1 MMRVRDRHHEFSL
14 CLLADPP
21 ETAERVQGYFDD
33 FDDFH
38 VLVVPDTELPDA
50 DWSVVPADRLPEV
63 ETARPGLIHRTRLI
77 AFGAPELLT
86 PAFMFGCWDFL
97 KDPWSPEELYLRL
110 MRGAGDE
117 QSGESSTAATIEF
130 DHEMLWSSRHAVDL
144 RPAEY
149 RLLEVLVHYRDEVVS
164 REALSVTLSRT
175 LKTNS
180 RSLDMHISHLR
191 RKLRVVTAPDPAP
204 VIEVERGRGY
214 VLSGWQ
220 GKPGATVVK

>member
-1 MMRVRDRHHEFSL
+1 MRVKDRYHEISL

-21 ETAERVQGYFDD
+21 ETAERVQVYFDD
-33 FDDFH
+33 FDDFD
-38 VLVVPDTELPDA
+38 VLIVPNTDLPDA

-110 MRGAGDE
+110 RRGSIEE
-117 QSGESSTAATIEF
+117 QAREISTAETIEF

-149 RLLEVLVHYRDEVVS
+149 RLLEVLVSYRDEVVS
-164 REALSVTLSRT
+164 REALTLTLSRT
-175 LKTNS
+175 LKSHS

-214 VLSGWQ
+214 VLSGWH
-220 GKPGATVVK
+220 GKRHATVVK